1 MTIFLE
7 ERRKDILTW
16 ILEQGRVSV
25 SELSLHYGVSEVTIR
40 ADLQALENQEL
51 ILRTHGGAIPN
62 TPEFSDIA
70 LKKRIEKQVE
80 EKSRIGEAAALKI
93 SNGETIFLDSS
104 TTTLAVARQLK
115 NVTDLTAITNS
126 LAITQ
131 QLMEFNGIS
140 ILLIGGLVLRDDAS
154 TYGWPATDILRNMTI
169 QKGFFGAH
177 GIDLYHG
184 LTDLSP
190 AVAEV
195 KKAVLS
201 KCQEVIAVLDA
212 TKWGKV
218 GLASFASLNEI
229 NTIITGQTA
238 PAHLLK
244 QLSDKGVQIFLV

>member
-16 ILEQGRVSV
+16 ILDHGRVSV
-25 SELSLHYGVSEVTIR
+25 SELSEHYGVSEVTIR

-62 TPEFSDIA
+62 QPELSDIA
-70 LKKRIEKQVE
+70 LNKRIEKEVE
-80 EKSRIGEAAALKI
+80 EKSRIGEAAALRI

-104 TTTLAVARQLK
+104 TTTLAIARKL
-115 NVTDLTAITNS
+115 TDFSDLTVITNS
-126 LAITQ
+126 LAVTQ
-131 QLMEFNGIS
+131 ELMASNGIS

-154 TYGWPATDILRNMTI
+154 TYGWPGLDILQNITI

-177 GIDLYHG
+177 GIDIDHG

-190 AVAEV
+190 AVADV
-195 KKAVLS
+195 KKGVLT

-212 TKWGKV
+212 TKWGKI
-218 GLASFASLNEI
+218 GLASFAGLNEI
-229 NTIITGQTA
+229 RTIITGQAA

-244 QLSDKGVQIFLV
+244 QVTDKGVQIFLV